1 MSPSGRRAAI
11 YPVAEHHGSRVKTGT
26 SSAGR
31 LRPRLLSFIFFVPGM
46 AAGPAEEGDDRFRA
60 LDGRLDPN
68 EADAMTPRAG
78 KRLCHSEG
86 PGCFANI
93 TRRHDTGVHTMSQG
107 QLPGQISRA
116 CEAVR
121 VNY

>member
-1 MSPSGRRAAI
+1 
-11 YPVAEHHGSRVKTGT
+11 
-26 SSAGR
+26 
-31 LRPRLLSFIFFVPGM
+31 M

-93 TRRHDTGVHTMSQG
+93 TRRHDTGVHSMSQG
-107 QLPGQISRA
+107 QFAGTNQPR
-116 CEAVR
+116 VR
-121 VNY
+121 SSPRKLLIPLHAGVAKLADAQDLKSA